1 MLNKAIIAAGTAAV
15 AVSFAAF
22 VATTPAHAHGITD
35 GSVPANVKI
44 LQQHVLPEAPGK
56 TGVMLTVSYKPGEE
70 TIAHVHPGSVFA
82 YVLEGEV
89 ESGMEGEQTVRYKAG
104 QFWHEAPKHPHM
116 VSRNPSKT
124 RPAKLLVWM
133 SLGEGEGILTPHAK

>member
-1 MLNKAIIAAGTAAV
+1 MLNNVIVSAV
-15 AVSFAAF
+15 AAAAAIAF
-22 VATTPAHAHGITD
+22 SAVAPAHAHGITD
-35 GSVPANVKI
+35 SGVPDNVKI

-89 ESGMEGEQTVRYKAG
+89 ESGMEGEKTVRYKAG
-104 QFWHEAPKHPHM
+104 QYWHEAPKHPHM

-124 RPAKLLVWM
+124 RPARLLVWM
-133 SLGEGEGILTPHAK
+133 SLGEGEGILTPHTK